1 MPAMYST
8 RGLIEPDNIVITEI
22 TETINGLLM
31 VVFYVSGQY
40 GALVDA
46 SIVTTAVKVS

>member
-1 MPAMYST
+1 MSAMYST

-22 TETINGLLM
+22 IETINGLM

-40 GALVDA
+40 GALVDS